1 MGKVIRLT
9 ESQLKSVIK
18 KVIKEQ
24 QDDLEL
30 RSATQELNQKTGE
43 NISTDE
49 VKDAVCT
56 GGDVQLDMSQVP
68 QEMQQKAQTAFQQLK
83 AKVRTAS
90 AGDLIKALRDLRKLA
105 RQGQQQTNEQD
116 GVYLGKGGQA
126 LAGTVMGG
134 TVAASILGVPMTL
147 GLATAIFGSGL
158 LLILYALIVSIRGER
173 NVPRSFCSTYKPQRT
188 PSQMRRSG
196 RSVSNVGMSKVRG
209 W

>member
-1 MGKVIRLT
+1 MGKVIRLN
-9 ESQLKSVIK
+9 ESQLNNIIK
-18 KVIKEQ
+18 NVIKEQ
-24 QDDLEL
+24 QDDLDL
-30 RSATQELNQKTGE
+30 RFATQELNQKTGE

-68 QEMQQKAQTAFQQLK
+68 QEMQQKAQTVFQQLK

-105 RQGQQQTNEQD
+105 KQGQQQTNEQD
-116 GVYLGKGGQA
+116 GVNVGKGGKA

-134 TVAASILGVPMTL
+134 IVAASILGVPMTA
-147 GLATAIFGSGL
+147 GLATAIFGSGF

-173 NVPRSFCSTYKPQRT
+173 NVPRSFCSTYKAQRT
-188 PSQMRRSG
+188 PSQMNKVRKG
-196 RSVSNVGMSKVRG
+196 VGNVGMYRG
-209 W
+209 R